1 MSIICCVVYSSVQ
14 SFSRTFLMASIC
26 KSKIEIKSPMLDLGT
41 KVLKSFG
48 IITILLNFQ
57 TFSQLAHDV
66 VTTLGFS
73 CILVATFDN
82 VVTTLCFR
90 RLLRLKTNV
99 VTTLCFRR
107 RFSDPVLTLHQR
119 RDSDI
124 VFLKKSEGIAMS
136 L

>member
-48 IITILLNFQ
+48 ITILLNFQ

-73 CILVATFDN
+73 CILVATSDN

-124 VFLKKSEGIAMS
+124 VFLKKAKGIAMS

>member
-41 KVLKSFG
+41 KALKSFG
-48 IITILLNFQ
+48 ITILLNFQ

-73 CILVATFDN
+73 CILVATSDN

-99 VTTLCFRR
+99 VTTCFRR

-124 VFLKKSEGIAMS
+124 VFLKKSKGIAMS

>member
-1 MSIICCVVYSSVQ
+1 
-14 SFSRTFLMASIC
+14 
-26 KSKIEIKSPMLDLGT
+26 MLDLGT
-41 KVLKSFG
+41 KALKSFG
-48 IITILLNFQ
+48 ITILLNFQ

-73 CILVATFDN
+73 CILVATSDN

-90 RLLRLKTNV
+90 RLLRLKTN

-124 VFLKKSEGIAMS
+124 VFLKKSKGIAMS

>member
-48 IITILLNFQ
+48 ITILLNFQ

-73 CILVATFDN
+73 CILVATSDN

-90 RLLRLKTNV
+90 RLLRLKTN

-124 VFLKKSEGIAMS
+124 VFLKKAKGIAMS

>member
-1 MSIICCVVYSSVQ
+1 
-14 SFSRTFLMASIC
+14 
-26 KSKIEIKSPMLDLGT
+26 MLDLGT
-41 KVLKSFG
+41 KALKSFG
-48 IITILLNFQ
+48 ITILLNFQ

-73 CILVATFDN
+73 CILVATSD
-82 VVTTLCFR
+82 
-90 RLLRLKTNV
+90 NV

-124 VFLKKSEGIAMS
+124 VFLKKSKGIAMS

>member
-26 KSKIEIKSPMLDLGT
+26 KSKIEIKSPMFDLGT

-48 IITILLNFQ
+48 ITILLNFQ

-73 CILVATFDN
+73 CILVATSDN

-90 RLLRLKTNV
+90 RLLRLKTN